1 MIFVTE
7 GVIYQSYTLNKK
19 HRFLCEKTKQHTQFI
34 TNLSFLAKK
43 IAE

>member
-1 MIFVTE
+1 MIFVAE
-7 GVIYQSYTLNKK
+7 GVIDQSYMKLKK